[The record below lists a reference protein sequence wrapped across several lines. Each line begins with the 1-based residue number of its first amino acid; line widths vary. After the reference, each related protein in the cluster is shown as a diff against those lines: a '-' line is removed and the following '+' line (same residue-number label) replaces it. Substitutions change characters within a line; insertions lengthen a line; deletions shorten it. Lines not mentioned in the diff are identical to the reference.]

1 MLTESRGLRRLPII
15 LILLSVFFTVSVAAQ
30 MPISSAPADAD
41 VYFIQPKDGQIFE
54 STNSEGVEIRFGL
67 RGMDVSPAGI
77 AVPNSGH
84 HHLLINLDQIPNLKM
99 PLPATDQIQHFG
111 KGQTSTWIN
120 LPPGKHT
127 LQLLLGNYAHI
138 PHSPAVIS
146 KVIEIEI
153 K

>member
-1 MLTESRGLRRLPII
+1 MLSEFKGFRQSPKI
-15 LILLSVFFTVSVAAQ
+15 LMILSVLFAVSVAAQ
-30 MPISSAPADAD
+30 MPVSSAPVDAE

-54 STNSEGVEIRFGL
+54 STKGGGVEIRFGL
-67 RGMDVSPAGI
+67 TGMDVSPAGI
-77 AVPNSGH
+77 AVSNSGH

-99 PLPATDQIQHFG
+99 PLPATDQIRHFG

-120 LPPGKHT
+120 LTPGKHK

-146 KVIEIEI
+146 KIIEIEI

>member
-1 MLTESRGLRRLPII
+1 MLSEFKGLRRLPII
-15 LILLSVFFTVSVAAQ
+15 LIILSVFFTTSIAAQ
-30 MPISSAPADAD
+30 MPISSAPADAE

-54 STNSEGVEIRFGL
+54 SANSEGVEIRFGL

-84 HHLLINLDQIPNLKM
+84 HHLLINLDQMPNLRM
-99 PLPATDQIQHFG
+99 PLPATDQIRHFG

-120 LPPGKHT
+120 LTPGKHK

-138 PHSPAVIS
+138 PHSPAVMS
-146 KVIEIEI
+146 KMIEIEI